1 MIKVFRVICAVA
13 ILTLAIS
20 LTYAQDDIYRVEGFG
35 GYSYMNLD
43 RAVDLSQFSNGN
55 FNRVHSHGFNGSVAY
70 NFNRYWGAKFDL
82 TLHTHGEDF
91 QSNLVVNPLAT
102 VTNGTFKTS
111 QSDYQYMGGVQ
122 IKDNKREGPRFKPFA
137 HVLAGISDQH
147 FSIDETSP
155 TNTQL
160 VKLSKT
166 GFGMKFGGGID
177 YKLTKNLDAR
187 FIQFDYNPIW
197 RSSTNF
203 GTSFGTVDSAVRN
216 NWLLTFGV
224 VIH

>member
-1 MIKVFRVICAVA
+1 MISVFRVICAA
-13 ILTLAIS
+13 ATLAMAVCLS
-20 LTYAQDDIYRVEGFG
+20 FGQDDVYRLEGFG
-35 GYSYMNLD
+35 GYSYMELD
-43 RAVDLSQFSNGN
+43 QFPNSN
-55 FNRVHSHGFNGSVAY
+55 FNRVNSHGFNGSVTY
-70 NFNRYWGAKFDL
+70 NFTRYWGAKFDL

-91 QSNLVVNPLAT
+91 QSTLVVNPLTT

-122 IKDNKREGPRFKPFA
+122 IKDNKRDGPRFKPFA

-187 FIQFDYNPIW
+187 FIQFDFNPIW
-197 RSSTNF
+197 RGSTNF
-203 GTSFGTVDSAVRN
+203 GTNFGTVDSAVRT
-216 NWLLTFGV
+216 NWLLTFGIAV
-224 VIH
+224 H

>member
-1 MIKVFRVICAVA
+1 MTSAFRIMFALA
-13 ILTLAIS
+13 ALTLAVS
-20 LTYAQDDIYRVEGFG
+20 FTYAQDDVYRLEGFG

-43 RAVDLSQFSNGN
+43 RAVELDQFSNGN
-55 FNRVHSHGFNGSVAY
+55 FNRVNSHGFNGSITY
-70 NFNRYWGAKFDL
+70 NFHRYVGAKFDL

-91 QSNLVVNPLAT
+91 QSNINVVPP
-102 VTNGTFKTS
+102 VSGTFKTS

-122 IKDNKREGPRFKPFA
+122 FKDNRRDGPRFKPFA

-187 FIQFDYNPIW
+187 FIQFDFNPIW
-197 RSSTNF
+197 RGSTNF
-203 GTSFGTVDSAVRN
+203 GTNFGTVDSAVRT
-216 NWLLTFGV
+216 NWLLTFGIAV
-224 VIH
+224 H

>member
-1 MIKVFRVICAVA
+1 MISAFRVICAVA
-13 ILTLAIS
+13 VFTFSIS
-20 LTYAQDDIYRVEGFG
+20 LTFAQDDVYRLEGFG

-43 RAVDLSQFSNGN
+43 RAVELDQFSNGN
-55 FNRVHSHGFNGSVAY
+55 FNRVHSHGFNGSVTY
-70 NFNRYWGAKFDL
+70 NFSRYWGAKFDL

-155 TNTQL
+155 ADIQL

-187 FIQFDYNPIW
+187 IIQFDFNPIW
-197 RSSTNF
+197 RGSTNF
-203 GTSFGTVDSAVRN
+203 GTNFGSVDSAVRT
-216 NWLLTFGV
+216 NWLLTFGIAV
-224 VIH
+224 H